1 MPKKVGILPWLYD
14 TFFLLKLEVSN
25 SGNSLYYC
33 LVLNGGYVNHAL
45 LSWTL
50 STSMVNAQPVQR
62 VLIRMVREP
71 PAQSVNQMKK
81 WIMMGHVNAVLMVL
95 FLMKI
100 EDFANAA
107 LKT

>member
-1 MPKKVGILPWLYD
+1 M
-14 TFFLLKLEVSN
+14 
-25 SGNSLYYC
+25 
-33 LVLNGGYVNHAL
+33 NHARMEMI
-45 LSWTL
+45 L